1 MNNIRFFKHLVR
13 LAQIAEELES
23 TNPEAA
29 DLIDANNEE
38 LADAIAPMNDN
49 LNVAPQMFPKQDTP
63 VIPYNQY
70 ETGET
75 KEFTEK
81 QFDQNSKVPFSDALE
96 IAEEVTGE
104 DPEWSQNVMENV
116 EGLFDE
122 TGDKSINFTN
132 EDEVVTNQT
141 EVEKIGNEIFE
152 EILPLIEKGASDSEI
167 NTEID
172 KKIVEKIRPEVK

>member
-1 MNNIRFFKHLVR
+1 MNNIRLFKHLVR
-13 LAQIAEELES
+13 LAQIAEELEPV
-23 TNPEAA
+23 NPEAA
-29 DLIDANNEE
+29 DLIDANASE
-38 LADAIAPMNDN
+38 LADTMAPSMAEPE
-49 LNVAPQMFPKQDTP
+49 VMPEMFPKQSTP
-63 VIPYNQY
+63 VIPDQY

-81 QFDQNSKVPFSDALE
+81 QFDQNAKMPFSDALE
-96 IAEEVTGE
+96 VAEEVTGE
-104 DPEWSQNVMENV
+104 DSGWSQGVMENV
-116 EGLFDE
+116 EELFDE
-122 TGDKSINFTN
+122 TGNKSINFTN
-132 EDEVVTNQT
+132 EDEVVTNPT